1 MPTARETVTRNDA
14 GRRHRKRVC
23 IQCLHAGRHG
33 VHTFFFAI
41 AAQQRLPQYSQGNK
55 HDPPVLTY
63 RQCFFTFRI
72 QSGQWR
78 IYDKP
83 RCRTVKIFDTR
94 HSRYRVSA
102 RRSDRLFMPF
112 QHLIIYKGHA
122 FPAFSCRFPLKTHAF
137 RIAGKACL
145 KCKQGLF
152 EVQPR
157 LVCNTTVLHSKA
169 ILHDFAHK
177 PLQHKRLRQMP

>member
-14 GRRHRKRVC
+14 GRRHRKKVC

-63 RQCFFTFRI
+63 RQCFFTFCI

-122 FPAFSCRFPLKTHAF
+122 FTEFPPDGATAFSYLFSTLLYIKGMLFQRFPAVFRSKHTHSASQ
-137 RIAGKACL
+137 A
-145 KCKQGLF
+145 
-152 EVQPR
+152 R
-157 LVCNTTVLHSKA
+157 LA
-169 ILHDFAHK
+169 
-177 PLQHKRLRQMP
+177 

>member
-1 MPTARETVTRNDA
+1 MPAEGIARGCAFSASTQGDT
-14 GRRHRKRVC
+14 GCTPFFRHRRT
-23 IQCLHAGRHG
+23 AN
-33 VHTFFFAI
+33 T
-41 AAQQRLPQYSQGNK
+41 PQYSQGNK
-55 HDPPVLTY
+55 HNPPVLTY
-63 RQCFFTFRI
+63 RQCLFTSRI
-72 QSGQWR
+72 QPGQWR

-94 HSRYRVSA
+94 HSRYRVSV

-122 FPAFSCRFPLKTHAF
+122 FPAFSSRFPLKTHAF
-137 RIAGKACL
+137 RITGKACL

-169 ILHDFAHK
+169 I
-177 PLQHKRLRQMP
+177 

>member
-1 MPTARETVTRNDA
+1 MPAEGIARGCAFSASTQGDT
-14 GRRHRKRVC
+14 GC
-23 IQCLHAGRHG
+23 
-33 VHTFFFAI
+33 TPFFFATD
-41 AAQQRLPQYSQGNK
+41 AQQRLPQYGQGNK
-55 HDPPVLTY
+55 HNPPVLTY
-63 RQCFFTFRI
+63 RQCLFTSHI
-72 QSGQWR
+72 QPGQWR
-78 IYDKP
+78 IYDKL

-112 QHLIIYKGHA
+112 LHLIIYKGHA
-122 FPAFSCRFPLKTHAF
+122 FPAFFCRFPLKTHAF

-157 LVCNTTVLHSKA
+157 LVFNTTVVHSKA
-169 ILHDFAHK
+169 ILHNFAHK
-177 PLQHKRLRQMP
+177 SLQHKRLLQML

>member
-33 VHTFFFAI
+33 VHTFFLLF
-41 AAQQRLPQYSQGNK
+41 RS
-55 HDPPVLTY
+55 PPV
-63 RQCFFTFRI
+63 
-72 QSGQWR
+72 QWR

-169 ILHDFAHK
+169 ILHNFAHK
-177 PLQHKRLRQMP
+177 PLQHKRLHQMP

>member
-1 MPTARETVTRNDA
+1 MPAEGIARGCAFSASMQGDTGCTP
-14 GRRHRKRVC
+14 
-23 IQCLHAGRHG
+23 
-33 VHTFFFAI
+33 FFFAI

-122 FPAFSCRFPLKTHAF
+122 FPAFFCRFPLKTHAF

-157 LVCNTTVLHSKA
+157 LVCNTIVVHSKA